1 MRFNILKHP
10 VILLK
15 SFASVMY
22 INIGF
27 ILILIP
33 DLIIA
38 LGKNYSYAL
47 GIVLLVYGIFR
58 MIRIVSEAK
67 EIMRENE

>member
-1 MRFNILKHP
+1 
-10 VILLK
+10 
-15 SFASVMY
+15 MY
-22 INIGF
+22 ITIGF